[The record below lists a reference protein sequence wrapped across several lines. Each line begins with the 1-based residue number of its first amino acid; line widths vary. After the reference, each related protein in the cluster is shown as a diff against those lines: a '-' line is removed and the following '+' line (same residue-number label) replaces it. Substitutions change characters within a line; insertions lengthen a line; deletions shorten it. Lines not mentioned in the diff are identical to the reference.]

1 MVHDHRHNIAG
12 QASMKRLTCF
22 PLLLLLTLLLA
33 ACGDSFTSSPTTGPI
48 DTATAHSQP
57 AITPS
62 MMAIGNFKEY
72 PLPQNNSGLM
82 RPAIDHAGRIWFG
95 GRRGSY
101 LALCGPRTR
110 KVQPVWCLHGF

>member
-1 MVHDHRHNIAG
+1 MVHDHQHNIAG
-12 QASMKRLTCF
+12 SILMKRLAYLVF
-22 PLLLLLTLLLA
+22 FLLLTLLLA

-72 PLPQNNSGLM
+72 PLPQNNTGLM
-82 RPAIDHAGRIWFG
+82 RPAILHAERICFDDII
-95 GRRGSY
+95 
-101 LALCGPRTR
+101 RTS
-110 KVQPVWCLHGF
+110 LSASHT